1 MNAKISQRMV
11 LVALNYS
18 NSTVKSWVQDGSFRS
33 VDDECFRPGQEGMMM
48 NFEPV
53 RSFQNYGGMVS
64 RKVNSEMCYKTS
76 FVSIL
81 RETIL
86 ENIKKGQ
93 GRDFLCLI

>member
-1 MNAKISQRMV
+1 MNTKISQGMV
-11 LVALNYS
+11 LVASNS
-18 NSTVKSWVQDGSFRS
+18 NSTVESWVQDGSFRA
-33 VDDECFRPGQEGMMM
+33 VDDECF
-48 NFEPV
+48 

-81 RETIL
+81 RETFL